1 MFTYVDII
9 VIIDQF
15 INNDKHIWCLLF
27 TEYFIQISPEISI
40 RQKNHPSFQTH
51 AVGGKA
57 FAAGIESTR
66 RAQNRRW
73 WMIHVGKTIVN
84 HLPNHHK

>member
-1 MFTYVDII
+1 MINTYDVY
-9 VIIDQF
+9 
-15 INNDKHIWCLLF
+15 CLLF
-27 TEYFIQISPEISI
+27 TEFYSDISRDFYP
-40 RQKNHPSFQTH
+40 QKNHPSFQTH

-73 WMIHVGKTIVN
+73 WMIHVGKTIIDN
-84 HLPNHHK
+84 LPNHHK